1 MSGKWGKYG
10 KKYRKEWETEKGLK
24 EWIRSVPNDDRKAFC
39 KYCNCE
45 VRAHHGDLVAHAAT
59 EKHKKKMR
67 LLSQMPEHYLT
78 QAVPF

>member
-39 KYCNCE
+39 KYCKCE

-59 EKHKKKMR
+59 EKHKKKCGSF
-67 LLSQMPEHYLT
+67 LKCQNII
-78 QAVPF
+78 